1 MCIQWT
7 RVLQFNSLCN
17 GFTNIWSMF
26 VYNIGMIQM
35 MVLLE
40 MSFNV
45 DSLKLFLLWYGDV
58 IVILPETENG
68 LKHSW

>member
-1 MCIQWT
+1 
-7 RVLQFNSLCN
+7 
-17 GFTNIWSMF
+17 
-26 VYNIGMIQM
+26 M

-68 LKHSW
+68 LKHSWDLFLHKHFPHEMFTQL

>member
-1 MCIQWT
+1 
-7 RVLQFNSLCN
+7 
-17 GFTNIWSMF
+17 MF

-68 LKHSW
+68 LKHSWDLFLHKHFPHEMFTQL